1 MFDVVITP
9 AGVREDLVACCEDA
23 AEWRLHRASELWQN
37 RRDLA
42 AVDALEAAAESIAEL
57 PDDDPQLVRLA
68 EVCERLSDDER
79 VLAFTEQRRVVR
91 SHGYDGA
98 VAPSA
103 LLAQVTRG
111 AEVILGDQSRSGREP
126 VCDPA
131 RGRCRGA
138 RASRQGRCGCPRL
151 NDAIGADRNHQGSP
165 LKRSSRAIPQTSK
178 GAARGA

>member
-111 AEVILGDQSRSGREP
+111 AEVILGDQSRSGRSPSATPLEVVAEAP
-126 VCDPA
+126 
-131 RGRCRGA
+131 GRADKGVAGA
-138 RASRQGRCGCPRL
+138 
-151 NDAIGADRNHQGSP
+151 HGSTTP
-165 LKRSSRAIPQTSK
+165 LAPTGTTR
-178 GAARGA
+178 AAR

>member
-9 AGVREDLVACCEDA
+9 AGVRDDLVACCEDA
-23 AEWRLHRASELWQN
+23 AEWRLYRAAELWQN

-57 PDDDPQLVRLA
+57 PDDDPQLGRLA
-68 EVCERLSDDER
+68 WVYERLTDDQR

-111 AEVILGDQSRSGREP
+111 AEAILGDQSRSGGSRPVGALEALAEP
-126 VCDPA
+126 PGRADKGIAGA
-131 RGRCRGA
+131 RGSTTPFAPTGT
-138 RASRQGRCGCPRL
+138 
-151 NDAIGADRNHQGSP
+151 N
-165 LKRSSRAIPQTSK
+165 
-178 GAARGA
+178 GAAP